1 MCKNKTRKMPWI
13 SKEKCI
19 GCGVCVKI
27 CPAGAISMKEGKAEI
42 NMENCIRCGKCHDV
56 CSYEAVRHDG
66 ERIPIEV
73 KENVEKTKR
82 LMENFK
88 TEKEKQEFLGRMKKY
103 FNKEKIVAEKT
114 LEKIKNIMEDKN
126 A

>member
-88 TEKEKQEFLGRMKKY
+88 TEKEKQEFLRRMKKY

>member
-1 MCKNKTRKMPWI
+1 MPWI

>member
-1 MCKNKTRKMPWI
+1 MPWI
-13 SKEKCI
+13 NNEKCI
-19 GCGVCVKI
+19 GCGVCIDV
-27 CPAGAISMKEGKAEI
+27 CQVGAISMKDEKAEI
-42 NMENCIRCGKCHDV
+42 DMEKCIRCGKCHDA
-56 CSYEAVRHDG
+56 CSYEAVRHDK

-73 KENVEKTKR
+73 KENVEKTKK

-88 TEKEKQEFLGRMKKY
+88 TEKEKQEFLSRMKKH

-114 LEKIKNIMEDKN
+114 LEKIENLMGDKN